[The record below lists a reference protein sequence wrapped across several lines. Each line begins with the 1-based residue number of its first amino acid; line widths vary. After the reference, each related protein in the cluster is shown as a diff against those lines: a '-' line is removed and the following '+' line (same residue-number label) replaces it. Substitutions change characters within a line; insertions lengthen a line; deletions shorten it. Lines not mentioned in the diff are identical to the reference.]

1 MRMTSLAGRLQLVVG
16 QEMVDVETESAGRF
30 SSDPQA
36 VFSRWSEFR
45 GWADEQT
52 AGVDGATAPLP
63 EDPDITA
70 PVPCPAQ
77 VFAIGLNYQAHVSE
91 AGRERP
97 EAPVTFTKF
106 PSCLTGPYTS
116 ISLPGQR
123 VDWEV
128 ELVVVMG
135 DTVRKGR
142 LENAWDRV
150 AGLMVGQ
157 DLSEREVQLRPPSPQ
172 FSLGKSFPQFGPTG
186 PVLVT
191 PDEFS
196 DPDDLAISCALNG
209 EEVQSART
217 SQMIFS
223 VPELIVGLSDIV
235 TLLPGDLI
243 FTGTPSGVG
252 NARKPPKYLAPG
264 DELTSYIENIGTMRH
279 TFTG

>member
-1 MRMTSLAGRLQLVVG
+1 
-16 QEMVDVETESAGRF
+16 MVDVESESEGRF
-30 SSDPQA
+30 GPDPQS
-36 VFSRWSEFR
+36 VFPRWSEFR
-45 GWADEQT
+45 SWAGEHGAASGD
-52 AGVDGATAPLP
+52 ATASLP
-63 EDPDITA
+63 ENPDLAA
-70 PVPCPAQ
+70 PVPRPAQ
-77 VFAIGLNYQAHVSE
+77 VFAVGLNYQAHVSE
-91 AGRERP
+91 AGRDRP
-97 EAPVTFTKF
+97 DAPVTFTKF
-106 PSCLTGPYTS
+106 PSCLTGPYTT
-116 ISLPGQR
+116 IALPGER

-135 DTVRKGR
+135 ETVRNGR
-142 LENAWDRV
+142 LEDAWGQV

-157 DLSEREVQLRPPSPQ
+157 DLSEREVQLRPPTPQ

-196 DPDDLAISCALNG
+196 DPDDLAISCAVNG
-209 EEVQSART
+209 EEVQSAKT

-223 VPELIVGLSDIV
+223 VPEVIVALSAIV

-252 NARKPPKYLAPG
+252 NARKPPKYLTPG

-279 TFTG
+279 TFTR